1 MRPHRSAYS
10 PAMTTVLPASFAGSA
25 PSREPADRLLADLAA
40 LQPLLVLSGAGISAG
55 TGIPT
60 YRDHAGRWL
69 RSDPIQ
75 HQDFVRDPARR
86 QRYWGRSL
94 LGWPGVRDAVP
105 APAHYSL
112 ARLEARGRVRHVV
125 TQNVDRLHQR
135 AGSRNVTDLHGRLDR
150 VRCLGCESYSDRQTM
165 QARLEEANRDLREAS
180 RRAEVR
186 PDGDADLP
194 DDLVAGV
201 RVPPCERCGGVLMPD
216 VVFFGGSIPKARVM
230 ACRRE
235 LEQSA
240 ALLVIGSSLR
250 VYSGFRFCRWAA
262 ELGLPIFLL
271 NPGTTR
277 ADDLGRKWTEDAD
290 TALLRL
296 EEALS

>member
-1 MRPHRSAYS
+1 M
-10 PAMTTVLPASFAGSA
+10 MTVSLPTTTA
-25 PSREPADRLLADLAA
+25 PVSSREQTGQLVQDLAA
-40 LQPLLVLSGAGISAG
+40 LQPLLVLSGAGISVG

-60 YRDHAGRWL
+60 YRDHEGRWL

-75 HQDFVRDPARR
+75 HQEFVRDPARR

-94 LGWPGVRDAVP
+94 LGWPGVRDAAP
-105 APAHYSL
+105 APAHHSL
-112 ARLEARGRVRHVV
+112 ARLEALGHVQHLV

-135 AGSRNVTDLHGRLDR
+135 AGSRKVTDLHGRLDR
-150 VRCLGCESYSDRQTM
+150 VRCLECGTLSDREAM
-165 QARLEEANRDLREAS
+165 QRRLEQANPDLREAS

-194 DDLVAGV
+194 DDLIAGV
-201 RVPPCERCGGVLMPD
+201 RVPACEGCGGVLMPD
-216 VVFFGGSIPKARVM
+216 VVFFGGSIPQDRVR
-230 ACRRE
+230 ACRE
-235 LEQSA
+235 QLEQSA
-240 ALLVIGSSLR
+240 ALLVVGSSLR

-277 ADDLGRKWTEDAD
+277 ADDLGRKWSENAD
-290 TALLRL
+290 TALQRL
-296 EEALS
+296 EETLS